1 MHNSNIK
8 LIKDKN
14 ISDKE
19 YDVLKRTYKQ
29 LFEIYL
35 QNKID
40 LKSYDNKIKD
50 SGLDFGR
57 GNPSKLNLV
66 NDLGEYLGLNY
77 IFIINEFFI
86 EKLSVNDLIEVR
98 RVYQEKKYDLN
109 TLNLIEKTYKEV
121 LNNNFVNGNYV
132 SRPFNRCYGPV
143 NPKNFASSDSLVI
156 KIIFGKN
163 TKQYNDDQ
171 YLVNAKEK
179 MKFLNIISNEL
190 KMKIE
195 SSLKINVT
203 ILREKIMR

>member
-77 IFIINEFFI
+77 IFIINDFFI
-86 EKLSVNDLIEVR
+86 EKLSVNDLNELR

-109 TLNLIEKTYKEV
+109 TINLIEKTYKEV
-121 LNNNFVNGNYV
+121 
-132 SRPFNRCYGPV
+132 
-143 NPKNFASSDSLVI
+143 
-156 KIIFGKN
+156 
-163 TKQYNDDQ
+163 
-171 YLVNAKEK
+171 
-179 MKFLNIISNEL
+179 
-190 KMKIE
+190 
-195 SSLKINVT
+195 
-203 ILREKIMR
+203 